1 MSLSLKE
8 KLKLSVIEK
17 EKKAILQNISNK
29 LRIDS
34 DSITFELHN
43 YNVFLSKFI
52 DNIEYQLVDLSVNE
66 NLLFSRFCNFLSSIN
81 NNDLVVFQI
90 ITCNTYYYLKLHIN
104 NIKQNPTLFWNMKVK
119 NSNKTLEC
127 LLFAINNSFGFSI
140 LPTENFYE
148 LRIWN
153 DNNHIMENRKY
164 LNNNIDIIKF
174 K

>member
-8 KLKLSVIEK
+8 KLKLSVIKK

-29 LRIDS
+29 LRIDNNS
-34 DSITFELHN
+34 NSITFESHD

-52 DNIEYQLVDLSVNE
+52 DNIEYQPVDLSVNE
-66 NLLFSRFCNFLSSIN
+66 NLLFNRFCDFLSSID

-104 NIKQNPTLFWNMKVK
+104 NIKQNPILFWNIKVK

-127 LLFAINNSFGFSI
+127 LLIAINNSFGFSI

-153 DNNHIMENRKY
+153 SNNYAIENRKY
-164 LNNNIDIIKF
+164 LK
-174 K
+174 

>member
-8 KLKLSVIEK
+8 KLKLSVIKK

-29 LRIDS
+29 LRIDNDS
-34 DSITFELHN
+34 NSITFESHD

-52 DNIEYQLVDLSVNE
+52 DNIEYQPVDLSVNE
-66 NLLFSRFCNFLSSIN
+66 NLLFNRFCDFLSSID

-104 NIKQNPTLFWNMKVK
+104 NIKQNPILFWNIKVK

-127 LLFAINNSFGFSI
+127 LLVAINNSFGFSI

-153 DNNHIMENRKY
+153 SNNYAIENRKY
-164 LNNNIDIIKF
+164 LK
-174 K
+174 

>member
-8 KLKLSVIEK
+8 KLKLSVIKK

-29 LRIDS
+29 LRIDNNS
-34 DSITFELHN
+34 NSITFESHD

-52 DNIEYQLVDLSVNE
+52 DNIEYQPVDLSVNE
-66 NLLFSRFCNFLSSIN
+66 NLLFNRFCDFLSSID

-104 NIKQNPTLFWNMKVK
+104 NIKQNPILFWNIKVK

-127 LLFAINNSFGFSI
+127 LLVAINNSFGFSI

-153 DNNHIMENRKY
+153 SNN
-164 LNNNIDIIKF
+164 
-174 K
+174 

>member
-8 KLKLSVIEK
+8 KLKLSVIKK

-29 LRIDS
+29 LRIDNNS
-34 DSITFELHN
+34 NSITFESHD

-52 DNIEYQLVDLSVNE
+52 DNIEYQPVDLSVNE
-66 NLLFSRFCNFLSSIN
+66 NLLFNRFCDFLSSID

-104 NIKQNPTLFWNMKVK
+104 NIKQNPILFWNIKVK

-127 LLFAINNSFGFSI
+127 LLVAINNSFGFSI

-153 DNNHIMENRKY
+153 SNNYPIENRKY
-164 LNNNIDIIKF
+164 LK
-174 K
+174 

>member
-8 KLKLSVIEK
+8 KLKLSVIKK

-29 LRIDS
+29 LRIDNNS
-34 DSITFELHN
+34 NSITFELHD

-52 DNIEYQLVDLSVNE
+52 DNIEYQPVDLSVNE
-66 NLLFSRFCNFLSSIN
+66 NLLFNRFCDFLSSID

-104 NIKQNPTLFWNMKVK
+104 NIKQNPILFWNIKVK

-127 LLFAINNSFGFSI
+127 LLVAINNSFGFSI

-153 DNNHIMENRKY
+153 SNNYAIENRKY
-164 LNNNIDIIKF
+164 LK
-174 K
+174 

>member
-1 MSLSLKE
+1 MSLYLQE

-17 EKKAILQNISNK
+17 EKKAIVQNISNK

-34 DSITFELHN
+34 DSITFQSHN

-52 DNIEYQLVDLSVNE
+52 DKIEYQLVDLSVNE
-66 NLLFSRFCNFLSSIN
+66 NLLFNRFCDFLSSIN
-81 NNDLVVFQI
+81 NNDLVAFQI

-119 NSNKTLEC
+119 NSNKKLEC
-127 LLFAINNSFGFSI
+127 LLVAINNSFGFSI
-140 LPTENFYE
+140 LPTEHFYE

-164 LNNNIDIIKF
+164 LK
-174 K
+174 

>member
-8 KLKLSVIEK
+8 KLKLSVIKK

-29 LRIDS
+29 LRIDNNS
-34 DSITFELHN
+34 NSITFESHD

-52 DNIEYQLVDLSVNE
+52 DNIEYQPVDLSVNE
-66 NLLFSRFCNFLSSIN
+66 NLLFNRFCDFLNSID

-104 NIKQNPTLFWNMKVK
+104 NIKQNPILFWNIKVK

-127 LLFAINNSFGFSI
+127 LLVAINNSFGFSI

-153 DNNHIMENRKY
+153 SNNYAIENRKY
-164 LNNNIDIIKF
+164 LK
-174 K
+174 

>member
-8 KLKLSVIEK
+8 KLKLSVIKK

-29 LRIDS
+29 LRIDNNS
-34 DSITFELHN
+34 NSITFESHD

-52 DNIEYQLVDLSVNE
+52 DNIEYQPVDLSVNE
-66 NLLFSRFCNFLSSIN
+66 NLLFNRFCDFLSSID

-90 ITCNTYYYLKLHIN
+90 ITCNTYYYLKLHIH
-104 NIKQNPTLFWNMKVK
+104 NIKQNPILFWNIKVK

-127 LLFAINNSFGFSI
+127 LLVAINNSFGFSI

-153 DNNHIMENRKY
+153 SNNYAIENRKY
-164 LNNNIDIIKF
+164 LK
-174 K
+174 

>member
-17 EKKAILQNISNK
+17 EKKTILQNISNN
-29 LRIDS
+29 LHIDS
-34 DSITFELHN
+34 NSITFESHD

-52 DNIEYQLVDLSVNE
+52 DNIEYQPIDLSVNE
-66 NLLFSRFCNFLSSIN
+66 NLLFNQFCDFLNSIN
-81 NNDLVVFQI
+81 NNNLVVFQI

-104 NIKQNPTLFWNMKVK
+104 NIKQNPALFWNIKVN
-119 NSNKTLEC
+119 NSNKILEC
-127 LLFAINNSFGFSI
+127 LLVAINNSFGFSI

-153 DNNHIMENRKY
+153 SGMATHIQTTKLRGNR
-164 LNNNIDIIKF
+164 L
-174 K
+174 

>member
-8 KLKLSVIEK
+8 KLKLSVIKKEK
-17 EKKAILQNISNK
+17 EAILQNISNK
-29 LRIDS
+29 LRIDNNS
-34 DSITFELHN
+34 NSITFESHD

-52 DNIEYQLVDLSVNE
+52 DNIEYQPVDLSVNE
-66 NLLFSRFCNFLSSIN
+66 NLLFNRFCDFLSSID

-104 NIKQNPTLFWNMKVK
+104 NIKQNPILFWNIKVK

-127 LLFAINNSFGFSI
+127 LLVAINNSFGFSI

-153 DNNHIMENRKY
+153 SNNYAIENRKY
-164 LNNNIDIIKF
+164 LK
-174 K
+174 

>member
-29 LRIDS
+29 LRIDINS
-34 DSITFELHN
+34 NSITYESYD

-52 DNIEYQLVDLSVNE
+52 DNIKFQSVDLSVNE
-66 NLLFSRFCNFLSSIN
+66 NLLFNRFCDFLSSIN

-104 NIKQNPTLFWNMKVK
+104 NIKKNPALFWNMKVK
-119 NSNKTLEC
+119 NNNKTLEC
-127 LLFAINNSFGFSI
+127 LLVAINNSFGFSI

-153 DNNHIMENRKY
+153 DNNNYAMENRQY
-164 LNNNIDIIKF
+164 LK
-174 K
+174 

>member
-8 KLKLSVIEK
+8 KLKLSVIKK

-29 LRIDS
+29 LRIDNNS
-34 DSITFELHN
+34 NSITFESHD

-52 DNIEYQLVDLSVNE
+52 DNIEYQPVNLSVNE
-66 NLLFSRFCNFLSSIN
+66 NLLFNRFCDFLSSID

-104 NIKQNPTLFWNMKVK
+104 NIKQNPILFWNIKVK

-127 LLFAINNSFGFSI
+127 LLVAINNSFGFSI

-153 DNNHIMENRKY
+153 SNNYAIENRKY
-164 LNNNIDIIKF
+164 LK
-174 K
+174 

>member
-8 KLKLSVIEK
+8 KLKLSVIKK

-29 LRIDS
+29 LRIDNNS
-34 DSITFELHN
+34 NSITFESHN

-52 DNIEYQLVDLSVNE
+52 DNIEYQPVDLSVNE
-66 NLLFSRFCNFLSSIN
+66 NLLFNRFCDFLSSID

-104 NIKQNPTLFWNMKVK
+104 NIKQNPILFWNIKVK

-127 LLFAINNSFGFSI
+127 LLVAINNSFGFSI

-153 DNNHIMENRKY
+153 SNNYAIENRKY
-164 LNNNIDIIKF
+164 LK
-174 K
+174 

>member
-8 KLKLSVIEK
+8 KLKLSVIKK

-29 LRIDS
+29 LRIDNNS
-34 DSITFELHN
+34 NSITFESHD

-52 DNIEYQLVDLSVNE
+52 DNIEYQPVDLSVNE
-66 NLLFSRFCNFLSSIN
+66 NLLFNRFCDFLSSID

-104 NIKQNPTLFWNMKVK
+104 NIKQNPILIWNIKVK

-127 LLFAINNSFGFSI
+127 LLVAINNSFGFSI

-153 DNNHIMENRKY
+153 SNNYAIENRKY
-164 LNNNIDIIKF
+164 LK
-174 K
+174 

>member
-8 KLKLSVIEK
+8 KLKLSVIQK

-29 LRIDS
+29 LRIDNNS
-34 DSITFELHN
+34 NSITFESHD

-52 DNIEYQLVDLSVNE
+52 DNIEYQPVDLSVNE
-66 NLLFSRFCNFLSSIN
+66 NLLFNRFCDFLSSID

-104 NIKQNPTLFWNMKVK
+104 NIKQNPILFWNIKVK

-127 LLFAINNSFGFSI
+127 LLVAINNSFGFSI

-153 DNNHIMENRKY
+153 SNNYAIENRKY
-164 LNNNIDIIKF
+164 LK
-174 K
+174 

>member
-8 KLKLSVIEK
+8 KLKLSVIKK

-29 LRIDS
+29 LRIDNNS
-34 DSITFELHN
+34 NSITFESHD

-52 DNIEYQLVDLSVNE
+52 DNIEYQPVDLSVNE
-66 NLLFSRFCNFLSSIN
+66 NLLFNRFCDFLSSID

-104 NIKQNPTLFWNMKVK
+104 SIKQNPILFWNIKVK

-127 LLFAINNSFGFSI
+127 LLVAINNSFGFSI

-153 DNNHIMENRKY
+153 SNNYAIENRKY
-164 LNNNIDIIKF
+164 LK
-174 K
+174 

>member
-34 DSITFELHN
+34 DSITFESHN

>member
-8 KLKLSVIEK
+8 KLKLSVIKK

-29 LRIDS
+29 LRIDNNS
-34 DSITFELHN
+34 NSITFESHD

-52 DNIEYQLVDLSVNE
+52 DNIEYQPVDLSVNE
-66 NLLFSRFCNFLSSIN
+66 NLLFNRFCDFLSSID

-104 NIKQNPTLFWNMKVK
+104 NIKQNPILFWNIKVK

-127 LLFAINNSFGFSI
+127 LLVAISNSFGFSI

-153 DNNHIMENRKY
+153 SNNYAIENRKY
-164 LNNNIDIIKF
+164 LK
-174 K
+174 

>member
-8 KLKLSVIEK
+8 KLKLSVIKK

-29 LRIDS
+29 LRIDNNS
-34 DSITFELHN
+34 NSITFESHD

-52 DNIEYQLVDLSVNE
+52 DNIEYQPVDLSVNE
-66 NLLFSRFCNFLSSIN
+66 NLLFNRFCDFLSSID

-104 NIKQNPTLFWNMKVK
+104 NIKQNPILFWNIKVK

-127 LLFAINNSFGFSI
+127 LLVAINNSFGFSI

-153 DNNHIMENRKY
+153 SNNYAIKNRKY
-164 LNNNIDIIKF
+164 LK
-174 K
+174 

>member
-8 KLKLSVIEK
+8 RLKLSVIEK
-17 EKKAILQNISNK
+17 EKKAIVQNISNK
-29 LRIDS
+29 LRINNNS
-34 DSITFELHN
+34 YSITFESHD

-52 DNIEYQLVDLSVNE
+52 DNIEHQSVDLSVKE
-66 NLLFSRFCNFLSSIN
+66 NLLFNRFCDFLSSIDT
-81 NNDLVVFQI
+81 NDLVVFQI

-104 NIKQNPTLFWNMKVK
+104 NIKQNPTLFWNMTVK

-127 LLFAINNSFGFSI
+127 LLVAINNSFGFSI

-153 DNNHIMENRKY
+153 GNNE
-164 LNNNIDIIKF
+164 LT
-174 K
+174 

>member
-8 KLKLSVIEK
+8 KLKLSVIKK
-17 EKKAILQNISNK
+17 EKKVILQNISNK
-29 LRIDS
+29 LRIDNNS
-34 DSITFELHN
+34 NSITFESHD

-52 DNIEYQLVDLSVNE
+52 DNIEYQPVDLSVNE
-66 NLLFSRFCNFLSSIN
+66 NLLFNRFCDFLSSID

-104 NIKQNPTLFWNMKVK
+104 NIKQNPILFWNIKVK

-127 LLFAINNSFGFSI
+127 LLVAINNSFGFSI

-153 DNNHIMENRKY
+153 SNNYAIENRKY
-164 LNNNIDIIKF
+164 LK
-174 K
+174 

>member
-8 KLKLSVIEK
+8 KLKLSIIKK

-29 LRIDS
+29 LRIDNNS
-34 DSITFELHN
+34 NSITFESHD

-52 DNIEYQLVDLSVNE
+52 DNIEYQPVDLSVNE
-66 NLLFSRFCNFLSSIN
+66 NLLFNRFCDFLSSID

-104 NIKQNPTLFWNMKVK
+104 NIKQNPILFWNIKVK

-127 LLFAINNSFGFSI
+127 LLVAINNSFGFSI

-153 DNNHIMENRKY
+153 SNNYAIENRKY
-164 LNNNIDIIKF
+164 LK
-174 K
+174 

>member
-8 KLKLSVIEK
+8 KLKLSVIKK

-29 LRIDS
+29 LRIDNNS
-34 DSITFELHN
+34 NSITFESHD

-52 DNIEYQLVDLSVNE
+52 DNIEYQPVDLSVNE
-66 NLLFSRFCNFLSSIN
+66 NLLFNRFCDFLSSID

-104 NIKQNPTLFWNMKVK
+104 NIKQNPILFWNIKVK

-127 LLFAINNSFGFSI
+127 LLVAINNSFGFSI

-153 DNNHIMENRKY
+153 SNNYAIENRKY
-164 LNNNIDIIKF
+164 LK
-174 K
+174 

>member
-8 KLKLSVIEK
+8 KLKLSVIKK

-29 LRIDS
+29 LRIDNNS
-34 DSITFELHN
+34 NSITFESHD

-52 DNIEYQLVDLSVNE
+52 DNIEYQPVDLSVNE
-66 NLLFSRFCNFLSSIN
+66 NLLFNRFCDFLSCID

-104 NIKQNPTLFWNMKVK
+104 NIKQNPILFWNIKVK

-127 LLFAINNSFGFSI
+127 LLVAINNSFGFSI

-153 DNNHIMENRKY
+153 SNNYAIENRKY
-164 LNNNIDIIKF
+164 LK
-174 K
+174 

>member
-29 LRIDS
+29 LRIDNNS
-34 DSITFELHN
+34 NSITFESHD

-52 DNIEYQLVDLSVNE
+52 DDIEYQPVDLSVNE
-66 NLLFSRFCNFLSSIN
+66 NLLFNRFCDFLSSID

-104 NIKQNPTLFWNMKVK
+104 NIKHNPTLFWNIKVK

-127 LLFAINNSFGFSI
+127 LLVAINNSFGFSI

-153 DNNHIMENRKY
+153 SNNYAIENRKY
-164 LNNNIDIIKF
+164 LK
-174 K
+174 